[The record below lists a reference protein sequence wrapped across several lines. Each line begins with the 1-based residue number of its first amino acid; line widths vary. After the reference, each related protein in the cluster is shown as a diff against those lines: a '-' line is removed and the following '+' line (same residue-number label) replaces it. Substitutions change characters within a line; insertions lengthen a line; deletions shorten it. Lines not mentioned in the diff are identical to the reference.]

1 MQETVEIVTTY
12 KSEEMNMRPVLAA
25 ERADVCR
32 AVLLSI
38 FPFPL
43 STPPQT

>member
-1 MQETVEIVTTY
+1 MQETIEIVTTY
-12 KSEEMNMRPVLAA
+12 KPEEMNVRPVLPAVC
-25 ERADVCR
+25 ADVCR

-38 FPFPL
+38 FPLPL

>member
-1 MQETVEIVTTY
+1 MQQTVEIVTAY
-12 KSEEMNMRPVLAA
+12 KTEEMKRGPMLPAVC
-25 ERADVCR
+25 ADVCR

-38 FPFPL
+38 FPLPL